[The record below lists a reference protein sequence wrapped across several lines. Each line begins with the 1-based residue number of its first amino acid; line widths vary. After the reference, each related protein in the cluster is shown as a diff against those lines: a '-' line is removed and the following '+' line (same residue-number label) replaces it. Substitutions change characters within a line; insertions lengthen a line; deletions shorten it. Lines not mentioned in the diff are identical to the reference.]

1 VARADCVAD
10 LSATVTSTWDEA
22 KRLRLVESD
31 TVTELVA
38 VTMFDGAVV
47 AVTALGETVATRWAP
62 MPRLAAGQFLL
73 TLLVVAGLVACAVAL
88 WRRGRPS
95 WLAPA
100 VGTAVAGAV
109 VGAVVGLLATI
120 GTSGQVAAGWTVP
133 ILGLALLAGLP
144 VALLSARERKAV
156 REPASV

>member
-1 VARADCVAD
+1 MARADCVAD

-73 TLLVVAGLVACAVAL
+73 TLLVAGLVACAVAL

-100 VGTAVAGAV
+100 VGTAVA
-109 VGAVVGLLATI
+109 GAVVGLLATI

-156 REPASV
+156 REPVPV